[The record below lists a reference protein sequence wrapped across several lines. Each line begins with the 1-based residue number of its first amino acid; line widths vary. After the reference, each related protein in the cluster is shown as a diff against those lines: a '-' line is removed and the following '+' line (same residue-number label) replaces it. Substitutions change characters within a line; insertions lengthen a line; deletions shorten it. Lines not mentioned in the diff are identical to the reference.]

1 MQWTGVCQCV
11 CLFHRLDCA
20 AATAGLLLS
29 AVQAG
34 RTRRSTWQAPA
45 SSINGAVAWS
55 SAANA
60 GSATMTAEV
69 RGLARPY
76 YYHLTTTIHG
86 PSALDGNPS

>member
-34 RTRRSTWQAPA
+34 RTRRSTMAGTSVQHQRRRSMEL
-45 SSINGAVAWS
+45 SSK
-55 SAANA
+55 
-60 GSATMTAEV
+60 
-69 RGLARPY
+69 RGQCHDDSRGTRLSTD
-76 YYHLTTTIHG
+76 LTTTT
-86 PSALDGNPS
+86 